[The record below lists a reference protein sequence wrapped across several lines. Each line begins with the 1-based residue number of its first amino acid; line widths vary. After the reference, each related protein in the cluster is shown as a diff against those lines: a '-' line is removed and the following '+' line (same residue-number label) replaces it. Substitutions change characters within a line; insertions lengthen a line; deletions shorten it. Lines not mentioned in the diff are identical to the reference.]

1 MQIVSTPDAF
11 VLELNVLPVTGLL
24 NDRLVDLMYPPEV
37 GVVLVQ

>member
-1 MQIVSTPDAF
+1 MQIDSTPDAF
-11 VLELNVLPVTGLL
+11 ALELNVLPVTGLL

>member
-1 MQIVSTPDAF
+1 MQMVSPPDVFA
-11 VLELNVLPVTGLL
+11 LELNVLPVTGLL